1 MFEKH
6 SIVIFSQ
13 IKRDYLVIFF
23 ANIAAHFFVFF
34 YCFFLRFVSLGGFP
48 LNMVVVAVCCGLFL
62 MDFKSR
68 LKSKR
73 KLQKTLLMM
82 F

>member
-23 ANIAAHFFVFF
+23 ANIAAHFFVF

>member
-13 IKRDYLVIFF
+13 IKRDYLVVFF
-23 ANIAAHFFVFF
+23 GEHRCSFVCF

-48 LNMVVVAVCCGLFL
+48 LYMVVVAVCCGLFL

>member
-23 ANIAAHFFVFF
+23 ANIAAHFFCFLL
-34 YCFFLRFVSLGGFP
+34 FFLRFVSLGGFP
-48 LNMVVVAVCCGLFL
+48 LNMVVVAVCCGLFR
-62 MDFKSR
+62 MFF
-68 LKSKR
+68 
-73 KLQKTLLMM
+73 QKPIKI
-82 F
+82 

>member
-6 SIVIFSQ
+6 SIVIFFSNT
-13 IKRDYLVIFF
+13 RGLLGNLF
-23 ANIAAHFFVFF
+23 ANIAAHFLFF
-34 YCFFLRFVSLGGFP
+34 YFFFLRFVSLGGFP

>member
-23 ANIAAHFFVFF
+23 ANIAAHLFVFIV
-34 YCFFLRFVSLGGFP
+34 FFLRFVSLGGFP
-48 LNMVVVAVCCGLFL
+48 LYMVVVAVCCGLFL

-73 KLQKTLLMM
+73 KLQKTLFMM

>member
-13 IKRDYLVIFF
+13 IKRDYLV
-23 ANIAAHFFVFF
+23 VFF
-34 YCFFLRFVSLGGFP
+34 GEHRCSFVCFLLFFLRFVSLGGFP

-68 LKSKR
+68 LKSRR